1 MTIIWMSNINIAMKV
16 TIDREG
22 CISCAQCWTTC
33 PEFFEENPEDGKSR
47 VSAKH
52 MSDGKLGSGEVT
64 KDLEECVQSAAEGC
78 PVQVIHI
85 E

>member
-1 MTIIWMSNINIAMKV
+1 MKV

-22 CISCAQCWTTC
+22 CISCAACWTTC
-33 PEFFEENPEDGKSR
+33 PDFFEENPEDGRSQVMAAYR
-47 VSAKH
+47 SE
-52 MSDGKLGSGEVT
+52 GKLGEGTAPQDHEA
-64 KDLEECVQSAAEGC
+64 CVSTAAEGC